1 MCNQNKLVERAC
13 EVSHKSKRWNKSTAQ
28 VMKIIHKK
36 TLKYIWKVSD
46 VSQRVRQQSV
56 VLTEIL
62 GFQTFSYSTI
72 IYKASQR
79 FPTLDFIMSCIVN
92 NLFLTMIKLINLL
105 KAFPN
110 LLILF
115 IHPSSMI
122 LCQFIMRGHYTLSFM
137 SKGLGHLPR
146 VSSAKL
152 ASLKT
157 NLLSADFASEHRF
170 LFRSEV
176 N

>member
-1 MCNQNKLVERAC
+1 MYNYISVKKGMCNQNKLVERAC

-72 IYKASQR
+72 IYKAS
-79 FPTLDFIMSCIVN
+79 
-92 NLFLTMIKLINLL
+92 
-105 KAFPN
+105 
-110 LLILF
+110 
-115 IHPSSMI
+115 
-122 LCQFIMRGHYTLSFM
+122 
-137 SKGLGHLPR
+137 
-146 VSSAKL
+146 
-152 ASLKT
+152 
-157 NLLSADFASEHRF
+157 
-170 LFRSEV
+170 
-176 N
+176 